1 MKTKKMTSEEMN
13 GVLYKQGGVNFDQVT
28 RRGEVWT
35 ARRGFFYRFGGSAEK
50 FSEGVKKA
58 FPNATILDC
67 GEFNAPFRG
76 GALLARSS
84 HWFVKFTLN

>member
-67 GEFNAPFRG
+67 GEFNAPFRSG
-76 GALLARSS
+76 TLLARSS